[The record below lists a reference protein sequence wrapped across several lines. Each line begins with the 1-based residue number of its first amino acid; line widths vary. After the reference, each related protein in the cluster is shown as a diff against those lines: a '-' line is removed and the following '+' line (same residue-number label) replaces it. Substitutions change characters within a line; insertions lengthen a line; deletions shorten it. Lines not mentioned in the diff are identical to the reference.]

1 MAITIKDVAKETNL
15 AISTIS
21 KYINGGNVRE
31 KNRIIIQQAIEKLGY
46 IPNDAARSLRSS
58 KSYLVGI
65 MDGCI
70 RTEHQSILVGE
81 IEKKLR
87 EKGYSLLF
95 AGKDMEDGQAIRFA
109 IENACDGLIICP
121 ANSDRHY
128 IPLLKEK
135 NIPAVLLEENWIG
148 TELDCVQT
156 DAAKSSYELVEHLI
170 KNGHSDIGI
179 INGPPYRGTAS
190 ERLKGYKRVMHDYA
204 IPVRKELIVE
214 CEFKF
219 EDGYRAMKQLWDLD
233 NRPTAVFATSYDL
246 AQGMIAAIHEMK
258 IEIPEEISV
267 VVFDDFDL
275 STLVK
280 PQLTAVSQ
288 PLIELADTAC
298 DILMQRIQHGWPK
311 QRKVVRIK
319 SQINYRN
326 SVRNVSGGLI

>member
-46 IPNDAARSLRSS
+46 IPNDTARSLRTS
-58 KSYLVGI
+58 KSYLIGI
-65 MDGCI
+65 MEGYI
-70 RTEHQSILVGE
+70 HSAHQSVIVGE

-121 ANSDRHY
+121 ANSDRQY

-156 DAAKSSYELVEHLI
+156 DAATSSYELVEHLV
-170 KNGHSDIGI
+170 KSGHSDIGI

-190 ERLKGYKRVMHDYA
+190 ERLRGYKRVMEDYA
-204 IPVRKELIVE
+204 MPLRKEFIIE
-214 CEFKF
+214 CEFRF
-219 EDGYRAMKQLWDLD
+219 EDGYRAMKQLWNLEK
-233 NRPTAVFATSYDL
+233 RPTAVFATSYDL
-246 AQGMIAAIHEMK
+246 AQGMMAAIHEMK
-258 IEIPEEISV
+258 LKVPEEVSI

-288 PLIELADTAC
+288 PLIKLADTAC
-298 DILMQRIQHGWPK
+298 DILMRRIQNGWPE

-319 SQINYRN
+319 SQINYRD
-326 SVRNVSGGLI
+326 SVMDISGGA